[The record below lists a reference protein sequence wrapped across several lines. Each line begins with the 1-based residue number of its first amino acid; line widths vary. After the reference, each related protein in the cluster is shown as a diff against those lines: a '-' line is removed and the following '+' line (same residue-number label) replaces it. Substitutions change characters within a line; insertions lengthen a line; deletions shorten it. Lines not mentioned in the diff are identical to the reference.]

1 MKDPRIKGAEAG
13 LLEPG
18 QSVTRFQWSAGAGT
32 GDYVL
37 TVILNNQINLM
48 SSHTNRVSHVG

>member
-18 QSVTRFQWSAGAGT
+18 QSVISFSG
-32 GDYVL
+32 VL
-37 TVILNNQINLM
+37 VLVQEIM
-48 SSHTNRVSHVG
+48 C